1 MLGAALVAEDTE
13 TLPEVIA
20 RLLTSSGK
28 TLSVTESC
36 TGGLVSAL
44 LTDIPGASRF
54 LERSAVT
61 YANSAKQD
69 WLEVP
74 EGLLVEHGAVSS
86 EVARAMAKGM
96 RRAANSDLAL
106 AITGIAGPE
115 GGTAEKPVG
124 TVFTAL
130 DTAGGCV
137 FQRLQL
143 QGTRDLIRRAASF
156 RALDTVRRH
165 LLDLPYDI

>member
-1 MLGAALVAEDTE
+1 
-13 TLPEVIA
+13 
-20 RLLTSSGK
+20 
-28 TLSVTESC
+28 
-36 TGGLVSAL
+36 
-44 LTDIPGASRF
+44 
-54 LERSAVT
+54 
-61 YANSAKQD
+61 
-69 WLEVP
+69 
-74 EGLLVEHGAVSS
+74 
-86 EVARAMAKGM
+86 MAKGM

-130 DTAGGCV
+130 ATAGGCV
-137 FQRLQL
+137 CQRLQL